1 MNMTSPP
8 PTNANPMKYEDTA
21 LMHWAPR
28 PTPVAAVVLHTEA
41 TLCSL
46 LMSHAPTAIV
56 RRLREI
62 ITFLDTFQTYN

>member
-1 MNMTSPP
+1 
-8 PTNANPMKYEDTA
+8 
-21 LMHWAPR
+21 
-28 PTPVAAVVLHTEA
+28 
-41 TLCSL
+41 L